1 MTQEEIIRDV
11 YGDGWETLNY
21 NEQATAGLML
31 DWMVRNFGITGD
43 SPTRDRKII
52 AAIQI
57 ACMQVFGEKYENIMC
72 KSRKREKCDK
82 RFMIY
87 KIARDMSKSSNHV
100 LSRYFPKDRVTIFNY
115 GINQANVL
123 LSVDQDFRT
132 DYVRFET
139 AVKDIFSKHYEQ
151 DNNGN

>member
-1 MTQEEIIRDV
+1 MTQEEIIDDIFGKDWNLLNCAEQDV
-11 YGDGWETLNY
+11 
-21 NEQATAGLML
+21 ACRML
-31 DWMVRNFGITGD
+31 DWMVKNFGITGD
-43 SPTRDRKII
+43 SPTRDRSII

-57 ACMQVFGEKYENIMC
+57 ACMQVFGVSYDSIMC

-87 KIARDMSKSSNHV
+87 KIARDLSNSSNHV
-100 LSRYFPKDRVTIFNY
+100 LAKYFPKDRVTIFNY

-123 LSVDQDFRT
+123 LSIDQDFRT

-139 AVKDIFSKHYEQ
+139 AVKEIFSKYYEQ
-151 DNNGN
+151 DNNRN